1 MIWDIMEA
9 IDFVKSVD
17 LPNAKD
23 QPDHGIKYLRVGAV
37 ANTLCHGLGCIQLLG
52 VFIRCWLRLNVED
65 KRFSFPVIDINL
77 P

>member
-1 MIWDIMEA
+1 MN
-9 IDFVKSVD
+9 

-52 VFIRCWLRLNVED
+52 RLLILSLLSPQNLWE
-65 KRFSFPVIDINL
+65 SNEINSNAIFP
-77 P
+77 